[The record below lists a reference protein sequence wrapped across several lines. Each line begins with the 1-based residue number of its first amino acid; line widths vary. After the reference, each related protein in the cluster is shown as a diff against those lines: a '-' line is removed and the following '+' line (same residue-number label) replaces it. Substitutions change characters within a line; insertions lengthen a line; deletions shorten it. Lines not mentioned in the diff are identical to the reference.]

1 MRDMIMNKLRI
12 EVDADYYIALER
24 DAIKLQC
31 LMDCG
36 VDNWDGYEA
45 AMDAYRGEV
54 VEDEVIKE

>member
-1 MRDMIMNKLRI
+1 MNKIRI
-12 EVDADYYIALER
+12 EVDADYYFALER

-45 AMDAYRGEV
+45 AMDAYREEV
-54 VEDEVIKE
+54 VEDE